1 MPYIE
6 KQQQE
11 AGMVVD
17 MLDPP
22 TDPLRAS
29 YRRNDTLWQPSPTP
43 APSASSLAPG
53 IVLLRIE
60 FVCMFSAISLNLCMY
75 VCMYVCES
83 VTTCLC

>member
-43 APSASSLAPG
+43 TPSASTPAPG
-53 IVLLRIE
+53 TRTAECRIEYVCVISVLL
-60 FVCMFSAISLNLCMY
+60 S
-75 VCMYVCES
+75 S
-83 VTTCLC
+83 V